1 MNILKSFK
9 NWKLFFVLLLLSIFS
24 IILVFPYAISLQ
36 REALS
41 AISIPMSVLLLLLLS
56 IIQSTILFSI
66 VIFIGLNLSKKLKIS
81 KILLIDIIYKKESIK
96 NLNFFLKYSIISGLL
111 TWLLIYLLD
120 LIFIKLGLQ
129 IVNNIDFSFW
139 KSFFASFYWWI
150 GEEILLRLFF
160 MTFVVWILSKIT
172 KIKEK
177 VSDNNKIMW
186 SSIIISAITFGL
198 FHLPIVANII
208 DLTPLVIIRTITL
221 NWIWGVIFGRIYWK
235 KSLESAMISHFS
247 ADIVLHVII
256 PLIILKF

>member
-9 NWKLFFVLLLLSIFS
+9 KWKLFFVLLLLSIFS
-24 IILVFPYAISLQ
+24 IILVFPYAISIQ
-36 REALS
+36 SEALS
-41 AISIPMSVLLLLLLS
+41 TILIPIPILLLLS

-81 KILLIDIIYKKESIK
+81 KILLSDIIYKKESIK

>member
-9 NWKLFFVLLLLSIFS
+9 KWKLFFVLLLLSIFS
-24 IILVFPYAISLQ
+24 IILVFPYAISIQ
-36 REALS
+36 SEALS
-41 AISIPMSVLLLLLLS
+41 TILIPIPILLLLS

-186 SSIIISAITFGL
+186 SSIIISAITFGV

-208 DLTPLVIIRTITL
+208 DLTPLVIIRTISL
-221 NWIWGVIFGRIYWK
+221 NWIWGVVFGRIYWK

-247 ADIVLHVII
+247 ADIILHVAM